1 MQTDSFGKEVRKMSR
16 MDVLTLEKLK
26 QVDRIRQDI
35 ANSGRA
41 GDVIVVMPERKGIEP
56 RDFPLPASKP
66 IIKPVPL
73 PVTD

>member
-1 MQTDSFGKEVRKMSR
+1 MSR
-16 MDVLTLEKLK
+16 MDVLTLEELE

-35 ANSGRA
+35 AGSGRA
-41 GDVIVVMPERKGIEP
+41 GDVIVVMPERKDIEP
-56 RDFPLPASKP
+56 YLPAPKP